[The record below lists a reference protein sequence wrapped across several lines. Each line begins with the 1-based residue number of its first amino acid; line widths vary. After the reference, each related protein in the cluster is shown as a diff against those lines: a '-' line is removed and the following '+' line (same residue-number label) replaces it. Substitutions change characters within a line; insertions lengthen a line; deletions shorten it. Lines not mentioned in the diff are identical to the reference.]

1 MVNTPCIKK
10 RNKCLRTERSQAA
23 KMSKVSNFFNEVK
36 HEMAETKW
44 PTAKEMR
51 KNTASVFTVVILFA
65 IFFYVTEFAMTW
77 LLSLI

>member
-1 MVNTPCIKK
+1 
-10 RNKCLRTERSQAA
+10 
-23 KMSKVSNFFNEVK
+23 MSKVSNFFSEVR

-51 KNTASVFTVVILFA
+51 KNTASVFTIVILFA
-65 IFFYVTEFAMTW
+65 IFFYASEFVITS